1 MKTLKAFF
9 RGFRLLRDL
18 AKASPWRIPLELVGA
33 FFEVLNSMVVRIV
46 MVKWILD
53 KVVEGNFKAAVF
65 LIAISAVAD
74 LIFCAYGSWMESC
87 YRPKD
92 AIRLHVAF
100 QNRLYRQA
108 AKIELQYYDDPTYY
122 DSFLMAGSN
131 SDTKAGSF
139 LGAVCAFLV
148 TAAELLISGGL
159 IISGLW
165 ELLPV
170 ILIPSTLYML
180 ISGVNARTRVEL
192 SEVINPFQK
201 KMEYVKRVFF
211 TKEAALDLRT
221 TGIRNL
227 LLILLDKS
235 SDEAIQS
242 GMPCMNKRTVCGIL
256 QGGLFYF
263 QYVAILVFLAW
274 RALYVRDL
282 SVGDFSMLLS
292 AALTLGNNWRFFG
305 QTVADLAE
313 YGLFSEH
320 YYGFL
325 QLPQEKLS
333 PNMSHE
339 EYSQTSIDNI
349 SFSYPGSEKV
359 VFDHLSIRL
368 KAHQKVAIVG
378 PNGAGKTTLVNL
390 LLSFYHLNNGMI
402 MQNERPLTISDR
414 GDFSIV
420 FQDSRLYPFTLA
432 ENLLFRSPENDED
445 IALLK
450 KALQQVGMWER
461 VSSLPLS
468 INTPLT
474 KEFQNDGVIFSGG
487 ETQRI
492 ILARA
497 FLQERSVYV
506 LDEPTAAQDPKA
518 ENELNQ
524 LFTEVMHDKTLL
536 MITHRLSTLSGMDY
550 IYLLNNGRIVEEGTH
565 EELMGMGGQYAR
577 IYTAQS
583 KLYAIDAQH

>member
-201 KMEYVKRVFF
+201 R
-211 TKEAALDLRT
+211 
-221 TGIRNL
+221 
-227 LLILLDKS
+227 
-235 SDEAIQS
+235 
-242 GMPCMNKRTVCGIL
+242 
-256 QGGLFYF
+256 
-263 QYVAILVFLAW
+263 W
-274 RALYVRDL
+274 
-282 SVGDFSMLLS
+282 
-292 AALTLGNNWRFFG
+292 
-305 QTVADLAE
+305 
-313 YGLFSEH
+313 
-320 YYGFL
+320 
-325 QLPQEKLS
+325 
-333 PNMSHE
+333 NM
-339 EYSQTSIDNI
+339 
-349 SFSYPGSEKV
+349 
-359 VFDHLSIRL
+359 
-368 KAHQKVAIVG
+368 
-378 PNGAGKTTLVNL
+378 
-390 LLSFYHLNNGMI
+390 
-402 MQNERPLTISDR
+402 
-414 GDFSIV
+414 
-420 FQDSRLYPFTLA
+420 
-432 ENLLFRSPENDED
+432 
-445 IALLK
+445 
-450 KALQQVGMWER
+450 
-461 VSSLPLS
+461 
-468 INTPLT
+468 
-474 KEFQNDGVIFSGG
+474 
-487 ETQRI
+487 
-492 ILARA
+492 
-497 FLQERSVYV
+497 
-506 LDEPTAAQDPKA
+506 
-518 ENELNQ
+518 
-524 LFTEVMHDKTLL
+524 
-536 MITHRLSTLSGMDY
+536 
-550 IYLLNNGRIVEEGTH
+550 
-565 EELMGMGGQYAR
+565 
-577 IYTAQS
+577 
-583 KLYAIDAQH
+583 